1 MIDDYVNV
9 WDGDRV
15 VSLSVLGCREL
26 EPLGC
31 DSRWSC
37 HVRGS
42 DGDDYVV
49 VVSLWCGVVVDSS
62 DIIPV

>member
-1 MIDDYVNV
+1 MIDDCLNV

-42 DGDDYVV
+42 DGDAVV